1 MLKRCFMQ
9 KIYIDE
15 KCFLNVK
22 VEGDT
27 KFPKIIFSNSL
38 GSDLRLW
45 DSQVE
50 TLKNQYCIIRYD
62 TRGHGHSSKFEGSY
76 SFDMLENDVI
86 SILDELNIEKAHFVG
101 LSIGGMTSLG
111 LALKH
116 QNRFNKIVCC
126 AARADMPAPM
136 KESWNER
143 ISIVKKIGTDGVV
156 SSSLER
162 WYSEEFRNNPNN
174 IIKINLATEM
184 IKNTSIEGYIGCCE
198 AIKNLNYLK
207 ELSTINKEIL
217 YISGENDIGAPA
229 MAMEEMHHLTPN
241 SKYECIPDAAHIIN
255 IEAPDLV
262 NKIILNF
269 LN

>member
-1 MLKRCFMQ
+1 MQ
-9 KIYIDE
+9 KVYIND
-15 KCFLNVK
+15 KYYLNVK
-22 VEGDT
+22 VEGNT
-27 KFPKIIFSNSL
+27 SLPKVIFSNSL

-50 TLKNQYCIIRYD
+50 ALKDKFCIIRYD
-62 TRGHGHSSKFEGSY
+62 TRGHGYSSKFEGPF

-86 SILDELNIEKAHFVG
+86 SILDELNIEKANFVG

-116 QNRFNKIVCC
+116 QKRFNKIVCC

-143 ISIVKKIGTDGVV
+143 ISIVKKNGTDGVV
-156 SSSLER
+156 NSSIER

-174 IIKINLATEM
+174 MVKIDLATEM
-184 IKNTSIEGYIGCCE
+184 IKNTSVEGYIGCCE
-198 AIKNLNYLK
+198 AIKNLDYLK
-207 ELSTINKEIL
+207 ELSTINKDIL

-229 MAMEEMHHLTPN
+229 MTMEEMHHLTPN
-241 SKYECIPDAAHIIN
+241 SKYESIPGAAHILN
-255 IEAPDLV
+255 IEAPELV

>member
-1 MLKRCFMQ
+1 MQ
-9 KIYIDE
+9 KVYIDE
-15 KCFLNVK
+15 KNFLNVQ
-22 VEGDT
+22 VDGNT
-27 KFPKIIFSNSL
+27 NFPKIIFSNSL

-50 TLKNQYCIIRYD
+50 TFKDQYCTIRYD
-62 TRGHGHSSKFEGSY
+62 TRGHGQSSKFEGPFSL
-76 SFDMLENDVI
+76 DILENDVI
-86 SILDELNIEKAHFVG
+86 KILDELNIEKAHFVG

-136 KESWNER
+136 KESWDER
-143 ISIVKKIGTDGVV
+143 ISIVKKNGTIGVV
-156 SSSLER
+156 NSSLER
-162 WYSEEFRNNPNN
+162 WYSDEFRNNSNN
-174 IIKINLATEM
+174 MNKINLATEM

-198 AIKNLNYLK
+198 AIKNLDYLK
-207 ELSTINKEIL
+207 ELSTINRDIL

-229 MAMEEMHHLTPN
+229 MAMEEMHHLTAN
-241 SKYECIPDAAHIIN
+241 SKYECIPGAAHIIN
-255 IEAPDLV
+255 IEAPDLI